1 MTLAPRATFGIINSK
16 SQPQLPGAID
26 LMNHNFAPRYH
37 MAMTNKYYLRH
48 PVWQTRLYQC
58 IYIYIRLVACNR
70 KLYLLTSTLWLWFMA
85 WLIPTKIGWQWPKFP
100 ISRVDWHVLKY
111 GERYRGLFPNDVEWY
126 ASSHCDKNDTLF
138 RNHLVVFWCIEI
150 KWFTSTWCNCNP
162 LTCVHFKR
170 QMVLKSNIKRE
181 SIFIVLDTSVILQ
194 TYRIYCV
201 CSHRNVILRIWDA
214 HWLIGTWDTWMKFNI
229 SNFDFNIIL
238 IIFNVILI

>member
-37 MAMTNKYYLRH
+37 MAMNNKYYLRH
-48 PVWQTRLYQC
+48 PAWQARLYQC
-58 IYIYIRLVACNR
+58 IYIYIYIRLVACNR
-70 KLYLLTSTLWLWFMA
+70 KLYLLTSTLWLWFMT
-85 WLIPTKIGWQWPKFP
+85 WLIPTKICWQWPKFP

-126 ASSHCDKNDTLF
+126 ASSHCDKNGTLF
-138 RNHLVVFWCIEI
+138 RNHPVVFWCIEI
-150 KWFTSTWCNCNP
+150 KWFTGAIATRLHVFILSDKWFWKVTLNVKVYA
-162 LTCVHFKR
+162 LF
-170 QMVLKSNIKRE
+170 
-181 SIFIVLDTSVILQ
+181 SIPQLFCKHII
-194 TYRIYCV
+194 CV

-214 HWLIGTWDTWMKFNI
+214 HWLIAPWDTWMKFNI